1 MLTIT
6 NNLPTHLVVPGGAG
20 EKLALRIPPMGEA
33 KVEKI
38 TSTVKDAETKGL
50 LSIGYP
56 PVEKPAAKN
65 TKTKVEE

>member
-20 EKLALRIPPMGEA
+20 EKLTLKIAPGGEA

-38 TSTVKDAETKGL
+38 TSSVKDAETKGIV
-50 LSIGYP
+50 SIGYP
-56 PVEKPAAKN
+56 PAEKTAVKN